1 MKSGNITANEVLIVG
16 GVALA
21 AYVIYKISNSAS
33 AITGA
38 VSGAAKSVSDYAS
51 SVSSNYASH
60 NLSDYNFWDVL
71 TGKQDPL
78 GDVLGAHLNSSSVDP
93 TKVKTVVSNAPYDP
107 TTQTSPQLSYSNLIA
122 LDPVS
127 AFSNPAQNPIF
138 YSDGLSLTA
147 PNGPTFN

>member
-1 MKSGNITANEVLIVG
+1 MKYGNITANEVLIVG

-78 GDVLGAHLNSSSVDP
+78 GDVLSAHLNSSSVDP
-93 TKVKTVVSNAPYDP
+93 TKTTVSNETSYDP
-107 TTQTSPQLSYSNLIA
+107 ANQTSPQLSYSNLIT
-122 LDPVS
+122 LDPLS
-127 AFSNPAQNPIF
+127 TFSNPAQNPIF
-138 YSDGLSLTA
+138 YSNGLSLTA